1 MTETAEAPPT
11 TLTPEPDISEN
22 GSVPADTALTVRRL
36 QLHGYKTFASPT
48 HFEFDDGITA
58 IVGPNGSGKSNITDA
73 IRWVLG
79 EQRISVLRAKT
90 NEDMIFN
97 GTAQRARMGMAQV
110 FLTLDNSDR
119 SLPVDFSEVEIGRRT
134 YRSGENEYLLNGNK
148 VRLRDIQELLA
159 HVGVGT
165 NSYTVI
171 GQGLVDA
178 ALSLRAS
185 ERREI
190 IEDAAGLGAYQG
202 KRSDAI
208 RRLEETEENLHRVQ
222 DLIAEIKPRLRRLE
236 RQAERADEYNQL
248 TDQLQELLRQWYG
261 YQWGQA
267 NQALHHAREQV
278 ETTTEAA
285 GAAHEAVEEAEQQLA
300 SLRDREAELRDK
312 VETLR
317 RERGE
322 LRSTAETLRRERAVA
337 QERASLLER
346 QAEELEEELTA
357 LAREAERLE
366 ERGETLVSE
375 RRRLESERDE
385 AQQRLESVQERLR
398 TAESKRENI
407 RGELEA
413 ARREEARINARV
425 AELQQ
430 EQNQVAE
437 RQEQL
442 EQERSE
448 QRTAL
453 SDIDAKLTRHDGE
466 IRLYEEKLETLRRQR
481 ADLVQEQNELREVL
495 SAARDNR
502 EQCEATLNEIER
514 TLGALESRRDLLSR
528 LRTEGSGYEEG
539 VRSVLQAAQDGAL
552 DGIVA
557 PVVDMLRAPEHLNTA
572 VSAALSTE
580 LQTIIVEDFA
590 AADQARQWLQG
601 REIGRVTLLP
611 RGDRRSD
618 RPMPPAPEGSDI
630 VGRAA
635 EVVPADDPLILEHTL
650 GRWLIVKDWSTA
662 LDVARQHDDWYIVT
676 LDGEVLR
683 RDAAVEAGRGDG
695 GGRNLLAQSREW
707 AELPRK
713 IEAVE
718 QKRSNTE
725 EALHEAENAVDILE
739 DELEG
744 LTREIADVDR
754 QIDRAEKRLTQEQR
768 EAERLEQERK
778 WRGELVEKL
787 RNDLA
792 DLSVRTDELR
802 AERNTLATAR
812 DQAEARVVELEEA
825 FEEAHPGSLRE
836 AVEKARTAVAVVDE
850 QLAGLT
856 RQEDEWRAAQRRL
869 QSQRTAKT
877 NRAEEL
883 ADELDKL
890 RTKQAHL
897 SDEADE
903 LDGRI
908 AALTE
913 KITPLSQRISE
924 LESEQASQEEQLVTL
939 RRQAQEADEA
949 AHRAQLSRQAAEDR
963 LDHLH
968 DQIESD
974 LGLVEF
980 GELEENLPH
989 QSFLP
994 IEEYVTT
1001 LPHVSVLPDGVEN
1014 DIKRL
1019 RRMIGRLGAINPDAP
1034 EEYEDVQ
1041 ERYEFLTS
1049 QVTDLEEAA
1058 EDLREIVDELDHLM
1072 EQRFVDTLTSIDT
1085 AFQRYFA
1092 RLFGGGTATLELD
1105 DEEEPLESGIEITAR
1120 PPGKRPQNIALLS
1133 GGERALTAASLIFA
1147 VLSVSPA
1154 PFCVM
1159 DEVDAMLDEANVGR
1173 FCDAL
1178 RELSHDTQ
1186 FIIIT
1191 HNRGTI
1197 EAADTIYGISQTESG
1212 VSTMLSLAVDEAIKA
1227 AKQ

>member
-1 MTETAEAPPT
+1 MTETIEAPPT
-11 TLTPEPDISEN
+11 TLAPEPDISEN
-22 GSVPADTALTVRRL
+22 GKVPADTDLTVRRL
-36 QLHGYKTFASPT
+36 ELHGYKTFASPT
-48 HFEFDDGITA
+48 DFEFDDGITA

-190 IEDAAGLGAYQG
+190 IENAAGLGAYQG
-202 KRSDAI
+202 KRSDAM

-222 DLIAEIKPRLRRLE
+222 DLIAEIKPRLGRLE

-261 YQWGQA
+261 YQWEQA
-267 NQALHHAREQV
+267 NQALYHAHEQV
-278 ETTTEAA
+278 ETTTKAA
-285 GAAHEAVEEAEQQLA
+285 GAAHRAVETAEQQLA
-300 SLRDREAELRDK
+300 DSREEEAKLRDRI
-312 VETLR
+312 ETLR
-317 RERGE
+317 RERSK
-322 LRSTAETLRRERAVA
+322 LRSDSERLRRERAVA
-337 QERASLLER
+337 QERASLLTR
-346 QAEELEEELTA
+346 QAEELEEELAELTQ
-357 LAREAERLE
+357 EAERLD
-366 ERGETLVSE
+366 ERGETLASE
-375 RRRLESERDE
+375 RRRLESQRTET
-385 AQQRLESVQERLR
+385 QQHLESVQERLR
-398 TAESKRENI
+398 TAENKREDI
-407 RGELEA
+407 RSDLEV
-413 ARREEARINARV
+413 ARREQARINARA

-430 EQNQVAE
+430 EQNQLSE
-437 RQEQL
+437 RKEEL

-448 QRTAL
+448 HRAAL
-453 SDIDAKLTRHDGE
+453 SDIDAKLTRHAGE
-466 IRLYEEKLETLRRQR
+466 IQLYEDERETLRRQR
-481 ADLVQEQNELREVL
+481 AELVEEQHELRDVL

-502 EQCEATLNEIER
+502 EQCETTLNEIER
-514 TLGALESRRDLLSR
+514 ELGALESRRELLSR
-528 LRTEGSGYEEG
+528 LRAEGSGYEEG
-539 VRSVLQAAQDGAL
+539 VRSLLQAAQNGTL
-552 DGIVA
+552 DGIIA
-557 PVVDMLRAPEHLNTA
+557 PLVDTLRAPEHLNTA
-572 VSAALSTE
+572 ISAALNTE
-580 LQTIIVEDFA
+580 LQTIIVEDLR

-611 RGDRRSD
+611 RSDRRGD
-618 RPMPPAPEGSDI
+618 MPLPPAPDGTGI

-635 EVVPADDPLILEHTL
+635 ELVPADDPIILEHAL
-650 GRWLIVKDWSTA
+650 GRWLIVEDWNTAVDIAKDYDEWH
-662 LDVARQHDDWYIVT
+662 VVT
-676 LDGEVLR
+676 LDGEVVR
-683 RDAAVEAGRGDG
+683 RDGSVQAGKGDG

-707 AELPRK
+707 AELPRN
-713 IEAVE
+713 IETAE
-718 QKRSNTE
+718 RQRDNTE
-725 EALHEAENAVDILE
+725 EALLQAEDAVEILE
-739 DELEG
+739 DELES
-744 LTREIADVDR
+744 LTREIDEVDR
-754 QIDRAEKRLTQEQR
+754 QIERAETRLAQEQR
-768 EAERLEQERK
+768 EAERLEQEQE
-778 WRGELVEKL
+778 WRSELVERL
-787 RNDLA
+787 HNDLT
-792 DLSVRTDELR
+792 DLSVRADELR
-802 AERNTLATAR
+802 EEREALASAR
-812 DQAEARVVELEEA
+812 DEAKEHVAALEDA
-825 FEEAHPGSLRE
+825 FEQAHPGSLRE
-836 AVEKARTAVAVVDE
+836 AVEKARTGVAVVDE
-850 QLAGLT
+850 QRAGLK
-856 RQEDEWRAAQRRL
+856 RQENEWRAAQRRL

-877 NRAEEL
+877 TRAEEL
-883 ADELDKL
+883 ADEQEQL
-890 RTKQAHL
+890 QAKRARI

-903 LDGRI
+903 LDATI
-908 AALTE
+908 TALTE
-913 KITPLSQRISE
+913 KINPLSTRISE
-924 LESEQASQEEQLVTL
+924 LESEQAAQEEKLVTL

-949 AHRAQLSRQAAEDR
+949 VHRAQMSRQAAEDR

-1001 LPHVSVLPDGVEN
+1001 LPQVSVLPDGVEN

-1019 RRMIGRLGAINPDAP
+1019 RRMIGRLGSVNPDAP
-1034 EEYEDVQ
+1034 EEYEEVQ

-1049 QVTDLEEAA
+1049 QVTDLQEAEA
-1058 EDLREIVDELDHLM
+1058 DLREIVDQLDHLM
-1072 EQRFVDTLTSIDT
+1072 EQRFVETLTSVDA

-1105 DEEEPLESGIEITAR
+1105 DDTEPLESGIEITAR

-1147 VLSVSPA
+1147 ILSVSPA

-1173 FCDAL
+1173 FCDTL

-1212 VSTMLSLAVDEAIKA
+1212 VSSMLSLAVEEAVRA